1 MDAPRGRVTDCAG
14 RGPAE
19 DTPLTDLFHDDGPL
33 DATDARTVL
42 ISGPPMS
49 GKDDL
54 VHELLGRRETG
65 LLISIGRDAA
75 AVRVDH
81 ADVVG
86 GDRPLHV
93 IDCSEGGD
101 ATTPPETGAT
111 RQAAVRNLTGLGVT
125 FTALADELAAD
136 GESPAVGLCSLSHL
150 LAHFDRATV
159 VQFTRTLA
167 EQAAARDWP
176 FVATLDGTAHDRAT
190 RHALHGPFDRL
201 VETRLADGARQ
212 VRIRGRLDGPS
223 DWVDF

>member
-1 MDAPRGRVTDCAG
+1 MTDCAG
-14 RGPAE
+14 RGPAR
-19 DTPLTDLFHDDGPL
+19 DTPLTDLFHDDGPPE
-33 DATDARTVL
+33 ATDARTVL

-54 VHELLGRRETG
+54 VHKLLGRRATG
-65 LLISIGRDAA
+65 LLISTGRSAA
-75 AVRVDH
+75 TVREDH
-81 ADVVG
+81 ADAVG
-86 GDRPLHV
+86 DDRPLHV
-93 IDCSEGGD
+93 IDCSEGGGP
-101 ATTPPETGAT
+101 TTPSGEGTT
-111 RQAAVRNLTGLGVT
+111 RQAPVRNLTGLGVT

-150 LAHFDRATV
+150 LAYSDRATV

-176 FVATLDGTAHDRAT
+176 FVATLDGTAHDQAT

-201 VETRLADGARQ
+201 VETRLAEDARQ